1 MANKKDENSE
11 LLAELISTV
20 QKENDSKKVDNSVK
34 SKQARVIGVDDE
46 TYKVFVYFLDDIEEK
61 EYTFLNKTGEVIN
74 TDDTV
79 KVFYTSNPAKGWIA
93 ERGGVPNIV
102 MSESGVGKHP
112 SWDETSEYF
121 NDYSL
126 DKMETL
132 LTLLGTKGI
141 QIMASFIRSKHMPQ
155 QRAAIVRLLERVHR
169 QKAMAQLLQVM
180 LLMLREVIVNH
191 QACIL
196 TQKEILAK
204 H

>member
-1 MANKKDENSE
+1 
-11 LLAELISTV
+11 
-20 QKENDSKKVDNSVK
+20 
-34 SKQARVIGVDDE
+34 
-46 TYKVFVYFLDDIEEK
+46 
-61 EYTFLNKTGEVIN
+61 
-74 TDDTV
+74 
-79 KVFYTSNPAKGWIA
+79 
-93 ERGGVPNIV
+93 
-102 MSESGVGKHP
+102 
-112 SWDETSEYF
+112 
-121 NDYSL
+121 
-126 DKMETL
+126 METL

-180 LLMLREVIVNH
+180 LLMLRGEIQLLQVMLLMLRGLTQKLLLITLTLREVIVNH